1 MKKALTVVTIIW
13 VVSCTQASPD
23 APSPFQILMEKAA
36 PIVGANGLTTEAIG
50 IETLGGVFT
59 PIIKAGTR
67 VPLSEVYVFS
77 TAVDDQDQITIHPY
91 RGRANVAKENHPLG
105 SFQIYGI
112 EAVKRDQPQIAIIF
126 TVTATGDIMLSA
138 KDDKTGKAM
147 GIKRFEPNGT

>member
-13 VVSCTQASPD
+13 LVSCTQASPD
-23 APSPFQILMEKAA
+23 ASSHAQILMEKAA

-59 PIIKAGTR
+59 SIIKSGTK

-77 TAVDDQDQITIHPY
+77 TAVDHQDQITIHPY
-91 RGRANVAKENHPLG
+91 RGSADMAKENHPLG

-112 EAVKRDQPQIAIIF
+112 EPVKKGQPQIALIF
-126 TVTATGDIMLSA
+126 TVTAAGDIMLSA
-138 KDDKTGKAM
+138 KDDKTGKTM
-147 GIKRFEPNGT
+147 GIRRIEPNAT